1 MKIQKKNIKALI
13 EAVKSLKVA
22 DDNLRYDMI
31 DCMIALQE
39 ANEEWQRELK
49 VLEDFEKE
57 QIGLTDEMMRLSENI
72 DINHAGENK
81 PLSQEEKEAA
91 IAVRMYKSVF
101 EKDATKKS
109 EELVEVDV
117 KFITLE
123 DFKKLTKGGSLSL
136 EDNALIKR
144 FLVEKQEKQDK
155 KAA

>member
-1 MKIQKKNIKALI
+1 MKIQKKNIKALL
-13 EAVKSLKVA
+13 EAVKSLKIT

-31 DCMIALQE
+31 DSMIALQE
-39 ANEEWQRELK
+39 AHEEWQHELK
-49 VLEDFEKE
+49 VLGDLEKE

-91 IAVRMYKSVF
+91 IAVRLYRSVY

-109 EELVEVDV
+109 EELVEVDA
-117 KFITLE
+117 KLITLE
-123 DFKKLTKGGSLSL
+123 DFKKLTKDGSLSL

-144 FLVEKQEKQDK
+144 YFVEKQDK

>member
-1 MKIQKKNIKALI
+1 MKIQKKNIKALL
-13 EAVKSLKVA
+13 EAVKSLKIT

-31 DCMIALQE
+31 DSMIALQE
-39 ANEEWQRELK
+39 AHEEWQRELK
-49 VLEDFEKE
+49 VLGDLEKE

-91 IAVRMYKSVF
+91 IAVRLYRSVYD
-101 EKDATKKS
+101 KDATKRS

-117 KFITLE
+117 KLITLE
-123 DFKKLTKGGSLSL
+123 DFKKLTKDGSLSL

-144 FLVEKQEKQDK
+144 YFVEKQDK